1 MTCVHFSVCVCVWGR
16 GGSEVGWVGRSR
28 RPETLH
34 SDLCANWPLVI
45 ESLGKENGDGR
56 RKTSCVSR
64 EWKQPIWLRFI
75 KSAEFDSHC
84 LSSSYNPHCCAP
96 PPPNQS
102 LSPFPI
108 CVTIS
113 FFPIFS
119 QHLLPFKGFIYQAV
133 YYKRKEEETE
143 ELKQTN
149 EKEYRNCPSYCWRAR
164 TVLFNNNR
172 LVIPGLYFVPFLLGR
187 TKSW

>member
-1 MTCVHFSVCVCVWGR
+1 MTCVHFSVCVCVGG

-28 RPETLH
+28 RPETQH

-84 LSSSYNPHCCAP
+84 LSSSSNPHCCAP
-96 PPPNQS
+96 PPPQPISFSFSHLRHDLFLSNLFPTPLALQRPNLPNS
-102 LSPFPI
+102 VLQKERRSRRRSQKTKRNMEILHRTVDEREQYYLTTTDWRYPDCIPSPF
-108 CVTIS
+108 C
-113 FFPIFS
+113 
-119 QHLLPFKGFIYQAV
+119 
-133 YYKRKEEETE
+133 
-143 ELKQTN
+143 
-149 EKEYRNCPSYCWRAR
+149 
-164 TVLFNNNR
+164 
-172 LVIPGLYFVPFLLGR
+172 
-187 TKSW
+187 